1 MAYVRCGN
9 YDCEYH
15 NKRRGCALKRVG
27 ISRHD
32 KEEIREE
39 KRELHWIIQHIVYPI
54 NRYHLSAD
62 RRKEIRWKD

>member
-32 KEEIREE
+32 KEEIPGGEE
-39 KRELHWIIQHIVYPI
+39 GATLDNPTYCISYKQISSVGRQ
-54 NRYHLSAD
+54 AKGD
-62 RRKEIRWKD
+62 